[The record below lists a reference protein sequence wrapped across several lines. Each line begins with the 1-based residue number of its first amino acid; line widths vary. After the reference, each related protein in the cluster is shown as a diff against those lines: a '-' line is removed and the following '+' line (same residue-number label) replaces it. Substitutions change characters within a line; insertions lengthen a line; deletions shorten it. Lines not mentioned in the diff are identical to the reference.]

1 MSQETKEKDF
11 EKHIE
16 SYLCSSRSGYL
27 KGNPEKYDRGLCL
40 VPDELIAFI
49 KDTQPKEYA
58 KLEMQYGTSTSDKM
72 CQNISAEIS
81 KFGTLHVLRKGFTDR
96 GAKFRL
102 AYFKPASGMNPEH
115 EALYRKNRF
124 CVVRQ
129 VKYSKKDI
137 NNALDIVVFLNGL
150 PIITME
156 LKNSLTGQYV
166 EDAIKQY
173 RRDRDAREPLFQFMR
188 CLVHFAVSEEE
199 GDTASHFLR

>member
-1 MSQETKEKDF
+1 MLIS
-11 EKHIE
+11 
-16 SYLCSSRSGYL
+16 
-27 KGNPEKYDRGLCL
+27 
-40 VPDELIAFI
+40 DELIGFL

-58 KLEMQYGTSTSDKM
+58 KLELQYGTSNNEKI
-72 CQNISAEIS
+72 CQNISAEIT

-115 EALYRKNRF
+115 ELLYRQNRF

-129 VKYSKKDI
+129 VKYSKKDT
-137 NNALDIVVFLNGL
+137 NDALDIVIFLNGL

-166 EDAIKQY
+166 EDAVKQY
-173 RRDRDAREPLFQFMR
+173 KRDRDSREPLFQFMR
-188 CLVHFAVSEEE
+188 CLVHFAISNEKAFMTTRLEDDKNHLPSV
-199 GDTASHFLR
+199 